1 MQLVGFYTPPV
12 NTTKRRNAI
21 IERERETVRCQSE
34 GWSRRRS
41 EVGFSITEMR
51 ADGLF
56 EWLSGPEFIPA
67 LCG

>member
-1 MQLVGFYTPPV
+1 M
-12 NTTKRRNAI
+12 
-21 IERERETVRCQSE
+21 RCQSE
-34 GWSRRRS
+34 GWSRRAQRCRS

-56 EWLSGPEFIPA
+56 ECFSGPEFILA